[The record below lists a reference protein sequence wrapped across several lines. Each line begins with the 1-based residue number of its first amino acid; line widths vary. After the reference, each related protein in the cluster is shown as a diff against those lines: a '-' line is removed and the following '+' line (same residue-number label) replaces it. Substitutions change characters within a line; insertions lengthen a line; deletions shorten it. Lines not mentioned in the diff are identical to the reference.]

1 MSWHKDVLKYYTGIE
16 TFSLNSSRPTSI
28 ADKAYEI
35 WSLHPLQSQVPMP
48 ELGNANPFEPYKS
61 YIENIGI

>member
-35 WSLHPLQSQVPMP
+35 
-48 ELGNANPFEPYKS
+48 
-61 YIENIGI
+61 